1 MLPYPDIDPVFLDLG
16 VIQIHWYGIMYLCA
30 FSSAWWL
37 GNYRADQ
44 QNSPVNRDQVADL
57 IFYGALGAVLG
68 GRIGYILFYNF
79 SVYLQNPLE
88 IFAVWR
94 GGMSFHGGMLG
105 VFFAMWLYGRQQK
118 LSFFTVTDFIAP
130 LVPLGLGFGRLGN
143 FINGE
148 LWGAPSTL
156 PWAMIFPQA
165 GNIPRHPSPLYELLL
180 EGIILFFILWF
191 YSKKPRPVRA
201 VSGLFMISYGS
212 FRSFVELFRMPD
224 QHIGYL
230 AYDWLTM
237 GHLLSFPM
245 ILFGILLVILAY
257 RKPAASTSTT

>member
-1 MLPYPDIDPVFLDLG
+1 MLVYPDIDPVFLDLG
-16 VIQIHWYGIMYLCA
+16 VVQIHWYGIMYLCA

-37 GNYRADQ
+37 GNYRAAQ
-44 QNSPVNRDQVADL
+44 KNSPVNREQVADL

-68 GRIGYILFYNF
+68 GRIGYVLFYNF

-105 VFFAMWLYGRQQK
+105 VFLAMWLYGRQQK

-148 LWGAPSTL
+148 LWGAPSQL
-156 PWAMIFPQA
+156 PWAMVFPNA
-165 GNIPRHPSPLYELLL
+165 GNILRHPSSLYELLL
-180 EGIILFFILWF
+180 EGIILFIILWIF
-191 YSKKPRPVRA
+191 SQKTRPIRA
-201 VSGLFMISYGS
+201 VSGLFMITYGS

-245 ILFGILLVILAY
+245 ILFGIILVLWAY
-257 RKPAASTSTT
+257 RQPAASTV